1 MVECQKSAVEK
12 GYVETVW
19 GRRRWFPLDGS
30 NSAKAAAERESQ
42 NFPRWI
48 GEVKPSE
55 FGGSRLC
62 LQLYTE
68 SYQCIVAEV
77 IPSEAVQEC
86 TERVTTSVW
95 SPERAVKRHERPARV
110 KR

>member
-1 MVECQKSAVEK
+1 MTFPAAWAMMVECQKSAVEK

-55 FGGSRLC
+55 FRGSLPMM
-62 LQLYTE
+62 
-68 SYQCIVAEV
+68 V
-77 IPSEAVQEC
+77 ILSEAL
-86 TERVTTSVW
+86 
-95 SPERAVKRHERPARV
+95 
-110 KR
+110 